1 MSLRSKRCD
10 ECPQNGTG
18 AIHFTPGFGELTT
31 SCFLNSIFLLIA
43 WVYFFGIFFYGF
55 YHGNHHLSPTFGR
68 IFLDLFPSI
77 LGKQIKQIVMYGIG
91 TSIYFEPSLPRISI
105 TFGVRLLASL
115 LSLWLY
121 GYHPICSHVK
131 LRLHWL
137 RCAPLLNVV
146 VFKEDFANFPRLG
159 GSSQLVSS

>member
-1 MSLRSKRCD
+1 MSPEWNRWYTFHPRFWRINNIMFSQFNLFVHCFVFFCLVFFFRIL
-10 ECPQNGTG
+10 PWWITIFHQ
-18 AIHFTPGFGELTT
+18 HLGEYSWTL
-31 SCFLNSIFLLIA
+31 
-43 WVYFFGIFFYGF
+43 G
-55 YHGNHHLSPTFGR
+55 P
-68 IFLDLFPSI
+68 FPSI

-137 RCAPLLNVV
+137 RCAPLLNGVV
-146 VFKEDFANFPRLG
+146 LKEDFANFPRLG